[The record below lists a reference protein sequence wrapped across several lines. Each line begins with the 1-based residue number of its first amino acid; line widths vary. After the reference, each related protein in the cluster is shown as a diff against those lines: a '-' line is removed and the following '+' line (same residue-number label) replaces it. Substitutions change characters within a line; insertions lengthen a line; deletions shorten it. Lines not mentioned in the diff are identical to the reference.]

1 MRVELPVN
9 IQTQIIE
16 ATSRDD
22 LRLARKI
29 LNNHIRNS
37 TAYKNSWTSEQ
48 YAANEEIQEK
58 IVLDYSRDELL
69 TYMGLEVLRDRYFL
83 RNSEGEICED
93 CQKFFARVATGIA
106 GNDLEFAQQVYDLI
120 STLKFMPATP
130 ILSNIGT
137 TRGLTISCFLNTVED
152 SISGIMS
159 TLTENAHLSKNGG
172 GIGTNWSELR
182 GCGAEIKTI
191 NGESSGVIPFVKLQ
205 ESMSLAIHQGGLR
218 RGSSA
223 AYLRIDHPD
232 IEEFLEIRKPTGGDH
247 NRKCLEIHHG
257 IVVTDDFMEAVKN
270 EKHYN
275 LIDPDTQKIVK
286 TIDAKDIWRKVLK
299 LRVET
304 GEPYIMFYDT
314 VNNNKAQ
321 SHKDLDL
328 DIPLSNLCSEITL
341 PVNKER
347 TAICCLGSINLEAL
361 ELTAEDLIDINN
373 KELKSVTQTAI
384 KILNKV
390 LDGFIDSYKEGYGR
404 AKYSAKRERS
414 IGLGVMGWH
423 GFLMKNS
430 IPLNKLLAVNTNKL
444 LFNAIKKHALNESI
458 RLCEEEKIES
468 IDTKGRANTYLLAIA
483 PTANISVIAGGATPC
498 IEPVTGMAYAHKTL
512 SGVFLV
518 KNKYLEKLLES
529 KGQNTRGIWSSII
542 EAKGSVQ
549 HLAILNKEE
558 KEVFKTAWEVPQE
571 IIIRHAADRQKFIC
585 QSQSLNLFIPQ
596 PVSLKDLNE
605 LHFLA
610 WESGV
615 KTLYYVRSET
625 VINAIIKEKGCT
637 VCE

>member
-1 MRVELPVN
+1 MKVELPIN
-9 IQTQIIE
+9 IQKQIIE

-22 LRLARKI
+22 LKLARLI
-29 LNNHIRNS
+29 LNNHILS
-37 TAYKNSWTSEQ
+37 TTAYKNSWDSEQ
-48 YAANEEIQEK
+48 YSTNKEIQER
-58 IVLDYSRDELL
+58 IVINYERDELL

-93 CQKFFARVATGIA
+93 CQKFFARVATGIS
-106 GNDLEFAQQVYDLI
+106 GNDLYFAQQVYDVI

-137 TRGLTISCFLNTVED
+137 TRGLTISCFLNTIQD

-172 GIGTNWSELR
+172 GTGTNWSELR
-182 GCGAEIKTI
+182 GSGAKIKSI
-191 NGESSGVIPFVKLQ
+191 NGESSGVIPFVKIQ
-205 ESMSLAIHQGGLR
+205 ESLSLAVHQGGLR

-247 NRKCLEIHHG
+247 NRKCLELHHG
-257 IVVTDDFMEAVKN
+257 VVVTDDFMNAVKN
-270 EKHYN
+270 ESTYN
-275 LIDPDTQKIVK
+275 LLDPETRKIVK

-314 VNNNKAQ
+314 VNNNKAE
-321 SHKDLDL
+321 SHKALDL
-328 DIPLSNLCSEITL
+328 DIPLSNLCSEIL
-341 PVNKER
+341 EPVNHDR
-347 TAICCLGSINLEAL
+347 TAVCCLGSINLEAL
-361 ELTAEDLIDINN
+361 NLTADDLIDINN
-373 KELKSVTQTAI
+373 KELKSVTEI
-384 KILNKV
+384 GVKILNKV
-390 LDGFIDSYKEGYGR
+390 LDGFIDSYKEGYGKS
-404 AKYSAKRERS
+404 KYSAKQERS

-430 IPLNKLLAVNTNKL
+430 IPLTKLLATNINKL
-444 LFNAIKKHALNESI
+444 VFNSIKKHALSESI
-458 RLCEEEKIES
+458 RLFEEEGIES
-468 IDTKGRANTYLLAIA
+468 KDTKGRANTYLLAIA
-483 PTANISVIAGGATPC
+483 PTANISAIAGGATPC
-498 IEPVTGMAYAHKTL
+498 IEPVTGMVYNHKTL
-512 SGVFLV
+512 SGVFMV

-529 KGQNTRGIWSSII
+529 KEQNTKGIWASIL
-542 EAKGSVQ
+542 ENKGSVQ
-549 HLAILNKEE
+549 HLSVLTKEE
-558 KEVFKTAWEVPQE
+558 KEVFKTAWEIPQE
-571 IIIRHAADRQKFIC
+571 IIVRQAADRQKFIC

-596 PVSLKDLNE
+596 PVSLKALSD

-615 KTLYYVRSET
+615 KTLYYVRSES
-625 VINAIIKEKGCT
+625 VITASIKEKECT